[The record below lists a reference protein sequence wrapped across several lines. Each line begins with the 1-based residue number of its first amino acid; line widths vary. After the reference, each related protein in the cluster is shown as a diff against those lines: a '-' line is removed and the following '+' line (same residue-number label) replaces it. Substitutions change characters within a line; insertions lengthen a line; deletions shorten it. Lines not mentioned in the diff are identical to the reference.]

1 VNLARDEASRE
12 AAWNLADE
20 IQAQLAGTKQTDST
34 ELIREDRDR

>member
-12 AAWNLADE
+12 AAWKLADE